1 MSASDEYAHRL
12 EARRASLATQRK
24 QHLLVGR
31 LRAAVLA
38 AIGAIIVGIA
48 LWGGPSGWWLVPLIA
63 IFTLLG
69 ARLQRAEVET
79 TRLERAVSHY
89 ERGLA
94 RIEGRWDEASETG
107 ERFADP
113 KHLYARDLDLFGPA
127 SLFQL
132 ISGARTRM
140 GEETLASW
148 LLEPAPPDTVA
159 ARQECVREL
168 SSRLDL
174 REDLS
179 ALGSAASVGVHPEP
193 LAAWGEQPA
202 RLDSPQLQF
211 GARSLG
217 VLGALAIAA
226 VIAYLMNKTGALSL
240 PGMIGPLLGAYF
252 TLMASIAIG
261 LAVAY
266 RSRTEEVFS
275 QLDEATKDLDLLA
288 EVLARLEGESFSAQ
302 RLDELVNELQAD
314 GVPPSVQVA
323 KLHRLIDLLNWRGNM
338 IFAPFA
344 LFLFWDLNFC
354 LAVEDWRRRFGPAL
368 RRWLAAVGEIEA
380 LSSFGALHY
389 ERPEYSFPEFVD
401 EMPFFEGQSLAH
413 PLLPPDEAIAN
424 DIRIDGDLR
433 AIVVSGSNMSGK
445 STFLRTVGINTVLA
459 QAGAPVRARRLR
471 LCRLQVGA
479 SIQIMDSLHEG
490 SSKFYA
496 EITRLRE
503 IMKAANA
510 ELPLLFLIDEFF
522 HGTNSHDRKIGAEA
536 IVQGLVNRNA
546 IGFITTHDLALAHI
560 ADGLGRRGVNVHFED
575 HLEDG
580 KMKFDY
586 RMRPGIVEKSNA
598 VELMRSVGL
607 EV

>member
-1 MSASDEYAHRL
+1 MQAREEYAQRL
-12 EARRASLATQRK
+12 EARRASLGTQRK
-24 QHLLVGR
+24 RHVFVGR
-31 LRAAVLA
+31 LRVAVLV

-63 IFTLLG
+63 IFALLG

-79 TRLERAVSHY
+79 TRLERAVAHY

-94 RIEGRWDEASETG
+94 RLDGHWDESGETG
-107 ERFADP
+107 ERFLDP
-113 KHLYARDLDLFGPA
+113 KHLFAGDLDLFGPA

-168 SSRLDL
+168 SSKLDL
-174 REDLS
+174 REDLCV
-179 ALGSAASVGVHPEP
+179 LGSAANVGVHPEP
-193 LAAWGEQPA
+193 LALWGEQPA
-202 RLDSPQLQF
+202 RLDSPRLRLV
-211 GARSLG
+211 ARALG

-240 PGMIGPLLGAYF
+240 PPIVGPALGAYF
-252 TLMASIAIG
+252 TLMAMVAIG

-266 RSRTEEVFS
+266 RSRTEEVFD
-275 QLDEATKDLDLLA
+275 QADEATKDLDLLA
-288 EVLARLEGESFSAQ
+288 EVLARLEGVSFSAR
-302 RLDELVNELQAD
+302 RLEELVSKLQTG
-314 GVPPSVQVA
+314 GVPPSIQVS
-323 KLHRLIDLLNWRGNM
+323 KLHRLIDLLNWRANM
-338 IFAPFA
+338 IVAPFA

-354 LAVEDWRRRFGPAL
+354 FAVEDWRRQFGPAL

-401 EMPFFEGQSLAH
+401 DTPFFEGEALAH
-413 PLLPPDEAIAN
+413 PLLPPDGAIAN

-459 QAGAPVRARRLR
+459 QAGAPVRAKSLK

-479 SIQIMDSLHEG
+479 SIQIIDSLHEG
-490 SSKFYA
+490 SSKCYA
-496 EITRLRE
+496 EITRLRA
-503 IMKAANA
+503 IMEAANG

-522 HGTNSHDRKIGAEA
+522 HGTNSHDRKIGAQA
-536 IVQGLVNRNA
+536 IVQGLVDRNA

-560 ADGLGRRGVNVHFED
+560 ADGLGDRGVNVHFED